1 MTSAPRLAIAYIAK
15 SPESASRVL
24 SSMPTEAAAAF
35 IEEIPIPHAVN
46 LVGHLQPA
54 LAAEIVQAVDDKVA
68 AAIMRDL
75 DFGSSSAIVRQ
86 MDRSSRK
93 RFLAKLSTRTRTM
106 LEKSLSFARGTV
118 GSRMT
123 TTIATLTETDSV
135 ATALETLRHFR
146 RDPIDVIFVLNDAR
160 QLVGVV
166 SSAIALR
173 HPEDALVSAIL
184 DTSCPQVSAHSKL
197 EAIADP
203 AVWRDFSY
211 LPVVN
216 RQREVIGACSRKA
229 LRHGKLASTPVAN
242 EADPSPATS
251 ILAALAITSTGLLN
265 LATGLLAGSETL
277 GERDGY

>member
-1 MTSAPRLAIAYIAK
+1 MTSAAQLAIAYIAK

-24 SSMPTEAAAAF
+24 SSMPPEAAAAF

-54 LAAEIVQAVDDKVA
+54 IAAEIVQTVDDKVA
-68 AAIMRDL
+68 RAIMRDL

-86 MDRSSRK
+86 MDRPSRR

-123 TTIATLTETDSV
+123 ATIATLSEKDSV
-135 ATALETLRHFR
+135 ATALDTLRQFR
-146 RDPIDVIFVLNDAR
+146 RDPIDVIFVLNEAR
-160 QLVGVV
+160 QLIGVV

-173 HPEDALVSAIL
+173 HPEEALVSAIL

-203 AVWRDFSY
+203 ALWQDFSY

-216 RQREVIGACSRKA
+216 RQREVIGAFSRKA
-229 LRHGKLASTPVAN
+229 LRHGMLASMPGAN
-242 EADPSPATS
+242 EADPSTAAS
-251 ILAALAITSTGLLN
+251 ILAALATTSAGLLD
-265 LATGLLAGSETL
+265 LATALFAGSETR
-277 GERDGY
+277 GERNGY

>member
-24 SSMPTEAAAAF
+24 SSMPPEAAAAF
-35 IEEIPIPHAVN
+35 IAEIPIAQAVN

-54 LAAEIVQAVDDKVA
+54 IAAEIVQAVDDKVA

-93 RFLAKLSTRTRTM
+93 RFFAKLSTRTRTM

-123 TTIATLTETDSV
+123 TTIATLSETDSV
-135 ATALETLRHFR
+135 ATALDTLRKFR

-160 QLVGVV
+160 KLVGVV
-166 SSAIALR
+166 SSAVALR
-173 HPEDALVSAIL
+173 HPDDALVSAIL

-203 AVWRDFSY
+203 AVWHDFAC

-216 RQREVIGACSRKA
+216 RQREVIGAISRKA
-229 LRHGKLASTPVAN
+229 LKHGRRASTPGAN
-242 EADPSPATS
+242 GADPSTAGS
-251 ILAALAITSTGLLN
+251 ILSALATTSTGLLN
-265 LATGLLAGSETL
+265 LAATLFAGSETQ

>member
-1 MTSAPRLAIAYIAK
+1 MTNASQLAIAYIAK

-24 SSMPTEAAAAF
+24 SSMPPEAAAAF

-54 LAAEIVQAVDDKVA
+54 IAAEIVQTVDDKVA
-68 AAIMRDL
+68 RAIMRDL

-86 MDRSSRK
+86 MDRPSRR

-123 TTIATLTETDSV
+123 TTIATLSEKDSV
-135 ATALETLRHFR
+135 ATALDTLRQFR
-146 RDPIDVIFVLNDAR
+146 RDPIDIIFVLNEAM

-173 HPEDALVSAIL
+173 HPEEALVSTIL
-184 DTSCPQVSAHSKL
+184 DTSCPEVSAHSKI

-203 AVWRDFSY
+203 ALWQDFSY

-216 RQREVIGACSRKA
+216 RQREVIGAFSRKA
-229 LRHGKLASTPVAN
+229 LRHGRLASMPGAN
-242 EADPSPATS
+242 EADPSTAAS
-251 ILAALAITSTGLLN
+251 ILAALATTSTGLLD
-265 LATGLLAGSETL
+265 LATALFAGSKTR
-277 GERDGY
+277 GERNGY